1 MSQSEVARIK
11 QQIAQEYE
19 AAQRVLMG
27 FTPTAKHEYITK
39 RQENL
44 GDFFE
49 ELKLHMTPKEAMG
62 IFIELTVEKKNI
74 YPHEQKQT

>member
-1 MSQSEVARIK
+1 MGQSEVARIK

-19 AAQRVLMG
+19 AAQQVLMG

-49 ELKLHMTPKEAMG
+49 ELKIHMTPEEAMG
-62 IFIELTVEKKNI
+62 IFIELTIEKNI
-74 YPHEQKQT
+74 SQNE